1 MGLGA
6 WRWGGFGGRSL
17 GLADIDIAYLVVQQ
31 SWTGTA
37 EGCWVGRWLGLMSID
52 IPVGAT
58 MYGCELQRG
67 LLLVGLDE
75 DIIGAIWY
83 R

>member
-1 MGLGA
+1 MEMSGA
-6 WRWGGFGGRSL
+6 
-17 GLADIDIAYLVVQQ
+17 DV
-31 SWTGTA
+31 
-37 EGCWVGRWLGLMSID
+37 D

-58 MYGCELQRG
+58 MYGFELQRG